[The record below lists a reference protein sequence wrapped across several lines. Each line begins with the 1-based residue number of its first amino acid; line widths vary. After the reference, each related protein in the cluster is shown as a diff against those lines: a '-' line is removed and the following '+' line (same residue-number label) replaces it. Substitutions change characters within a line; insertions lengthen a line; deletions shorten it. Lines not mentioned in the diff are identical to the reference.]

1 MKRLAVL
8 VLLVI
13 LLLPACTL
21 PRSEVIKETVVVYVT
36 QPPLPT
42 YTPYPTYT
50 SVPPAPTYTPYPMPT
65 TQAVAPTSTPTPQA
79 VAPTSTPTPQAIAP
93 TSTPTPDPCAYL
105 GVVRQ
110 GGRLGTIWSLAD
122 VRYHS
127 HPDRLRVV
135 WEMAEP
141 GDHVPLFKVVEV
153 DNVADPFPLGHD
165 PSWGAARI
173 DLVMSDVYAYDFPLS
188 QRLPF
193 IPPDNP
199 RVTRIGLYPTFSD
212 AHLGFSIG
220 LKKPSAYKVYELKN
234 PVRIVID
241 VPYCDCPICTR
252 NQKIT
257 LKL

>member
-8 VLLVI
+8 LPLLI
-13 LLLPACTL
+13 LLLPACSVPT
-21 PRSEVIKETVVVYVT
+21 PEVIKETVVVYVT

-50 SVPPAPTYTPYPMPT
+50 SVPPAPTYTPYPT
-65 TQAVAPTSTPTPQA
+65 LTSQA
-79 VAPTSTPTPQAIAP
+79 VAPTSTPTPQAITP
-93 TSTPTPDPCAYL
+93 TSTPTPDPSAYL
-105 GVVRQ
+105 GVVQQ
-110 GGRLGTIWSLAD
+110 GGRLGTIWNLAD

-127 HPDRLRVV
+127 HPNRLRVV

-141 GDHVPLFKVVEV
+141 ADHVPLFKVVEV
-153 DNVADPFPLGHD
+153 DNVANPFPQGHD

-199 RVTRIGLYPTFSD
+199 QVTRIGLYPTFSD

-220 LKKPSAYKVYELKN
+220 LKEPSPYKVYELKN

-241 VPYCDCPICTR
+241 VPYGD
-252 NQKIT
+252 
-257 LKL
+257 

>member
-8 VLLVI
+8 VLLLI

-50 SVPPAPTYTPYPMPT
+50 SVPPAPTYTPYP
-65 TQAVAPTSTPTPQA
+65 TPTPQA
-79 VAPTSTPTPQAIAP
+79 VAATSTPTSQTMAP
-93 TSTPTPDPCAYL
+93 TSTPTPDPAAYL

-110 GGRLGTIWSLAD
+110 GGRLGTIWNLAD

-127 HPDRLRVV
+127 HSDRLRVV

-141 GDHVPLFKVVEV
+141 GDHVPLFKAVEV

-199 RVTRIGLYPTFSD
+199 QVTRIGTYPTFSD

-220 LKKPSAYKVYELKN
+220 LKKPSAYEVYELKN

-241 VPYCDCPICTR
+241 VPYDD
-252 NQKIT
+252 
-257 LKL
+257 

>member
-8 VLLVI
+8 VPLLI
-13 LLLPACTL
+13 LLLPACSPPT
-21 PRSEVIKETVVVYVT
+21 PEVIEETIVVYVT

-50 SVPPAPTYTPYPMPT
+50 PVPPAPTYTPYL
-65 TQAVAPTSTPTPQA
+65 TPTPQA
-79 VAPTSTPTPQAIAP
+79 VAPTSTL
-93 TSTPTPDPCAYL
+93 TPDPSAYL
-105 GVVRQ
+105 GVARQ
-110 GGRLGTIWSLAD
+110 GGRLGTIWNLAD
-122 VRYHS
+122 VRYNS

-141 GDHVPLFKVVEV
+141 GDHVPLFEVVEV
-153 DNVADPFPLGHD
+153 DNIADPFPLGHD

-199 RVTRIGLYPTFSD
+199 HVTRIDLYPTFSD

-220 LKKPSAYKVYELKN
+220 LKKPSAYEVYELKN

-241 VPYCDCPICTR
+241 VRYGD
-252 NQKIT
+252 
-257 LKL
+257 

>member
-8 VLLVI
+8 VLILI
-13 LLLPACTL
+13 LLLSACSQPT
-21 PRSEVIKETVVVYVT
+21 PEVVRETVVVYVT
-36 QPPLPT
+36 QQALPT

-50 SVPPAPTYTPYPMPT
+50 PAPPAPTYTPYPTPT
-65 TQAVAPTSTPTPQA
+65 PQPATPTSTPTPQPP
-79 VAPTSTPTPQAIAP
+79 APTSSPLPE
-93 TSTPTPDPCAYL
+93 SSAYL
-105 GVVRQ
+105 GVEWQ
-110 GGRLGTIWSLAD
+110 GGKLGEVWNLAD
-122 VRYHS
+122 VRYHL

-141 GDHVPLFKVVEV
+141 GDHVPLFEVVEV
-153 DNVADPFPLGHD
+153 DNAADPFPLGHD

-188 QRLPF
+188 QRLPI

-199 RVTRIGLYPTFSD
+199 QVTRIGLYPTFSD

-220 LKKPSAYKVYELKN
+220 LKKPSAYEVYELKD

-241 VPYCDCPICTR
+241 VLR
-252 NQKIT
+252 GE
-257 LKL
+257 

>member
-8 VLLVI
+8 ALI
-13 LLLPACTL
+13 LLSACSQPT
-21 PRSEVIKETVVVYVT
+21 PEVIKETVVVHVT
-36 QPPLPT
+36 QQALPT
-42 YTPYPTYT
+42 HTPYPTYT
-50 SVPPAPTYTPYPMPT
+50 PAPPAPTYTPYPTLTP
-65 TQAVAPTSTPTPQA
+65 QPATPTN
-79 VAPTSTPTPQAIAP
+79 TPP
-93 TSTPTPDPCAYL
+93 PDSSAYL

-110 GGRLGTIWSLAD
+110 GGRLGTIWNLAD
-122 VRYHS
+122 VRYHL

-141 GDHVPLFKVVEV
+141 GDHVPLFEVVEV
-153 DNVADPFPLGHD
+153 DNAADPFPLGHD

-193 IPPDNP
+193 VPPDNP
-199 RVTRIGLYPTFSD
+199 QATRIGLHPTFSD

-220 LKKPSAYKVYELKN
+220 LKEPSAYEVHELTD

-241 VPYCDCPICTR
+241 VLSGD
-252 NQKIT
+252 
-257 LKL
+257 

>member
-8 VLLVI
+8 VLLLI
-13 LLLPACTL
+13 LSLLSACSQPT
-21 PRSEVIKETVVVYVT
+21 PEVIKETVVVYVT

-42 YTPYPTYT
+42 YTPYPTYM
-50 SVPPAPTYTPYPMPT
+50 SVPPAPTHTPYLT
-65 TQAVAPTSTPTPQA
+65 LTPQA
-79 VAPTSTPTPQAIAP
+79 VAPTSTPTPQAMAP
-93 TSTPTPDPCAYL
+93 TSTPTPDPSAYL
-105 GVVRQ
+105 GVARQ
-110 GGRLGTIWSLAD
+110 GGKLGTIWNLAD
-122 VRYHS
+122 VRYNS

-135 WEMAEP
+135 WEMAET
-141 GDHVPLFKVVEV
+141 GDYVPLFEVVEV

-193 IPPDNP
+193 ILPDNP
-199 RVTRIGLYPTFSD
+199 QVTRIDLYPTFSD

-220 LKKPSAYKVYELKN
+220 LKKPSAYEVYELTN

-241 VPYCDCPICTR
+241 VRYDD
-252 NQKIT
+252 
-257 LKL
+257 